1 MATLKP
7 ISGKFGTVK
16 FTGTEV
22 TECRT
27 WTLSKTSD
35 NKPYSSC
42 STAGQKRR
50 VAGTKDWTA
59 SITIYLQD
67 GKPPAFDEGDIG
79 LLELFTD
86 QTAGSGGKYSGQGI
100 VESIE
105 PECDIEGGE
114 LVSANIAFAADGV
127 MTFIP
132 NP

>member
-16 FTGTEV
+16 FSGTEI

-27 WTLSKTSD
+27 WSLSLTSD
-35 NKPYSSC
+35 NKAYVSC
-42 STAGQKRR
+42 STAGQTRR
-50 VAGTKDWTA
+50 VAGNKDWTA
-59 SITIYLQD
+59 SATIYLQD
-67 GKPPAFDEGDIG
+67 GLDVPFDEGDIA

-86 QTAGSGGKYSGQGI
+86 QTAGSGGKYAGQGI

-105 PECDIEGGE
+105 PEVDIEGGE
-114 LVSANIAFAADGV
+114 LVSATVNFAADGA
-127 MTFIP
+127 MTFTP